1 MAKIDTTKINGYSE
15 MSAEE
20 KLAILE
26 GYDFEDNASE
36 IDNYKKMISKANS
49 EAAEWKRKHNA
60 LLSDEE
66 KAKEEAEAER
76 IRRENEFTEMQ
87 ERLRSLEKEKTI
99 ATYEASLLSVGY
111 DKELAS
117 ATAKALSE
125 GEMSKV
131 FANMKTLVEN
141 KEKELRAEILK
152 GTPTP
157 DVGGKTESVITKE
170 DFAKMGYSERTKLYE
185 ENPELFKDLTK

>member
-157 DVGGKTESVITKE
+157 DVGGKTESAITKE
-170 DFAKMGYSERTKLYE
+170 DFAKMGYSERTKLFN
-185 ENPELFKDLTK
+185 ENPELYKDLTK